1 MPSFPDHLSLVTH
14 AWGIFKSNQR
24 KKRKSW
30 RKRKRRRERER
41 RRKRREGVVTQTNKS
56 LRRRAIG
63 KPLPKKQMCC
73 LVHKA
78 GTRRPLSRTRNEWLS
93 NLYF

>member
-41 RRKRREGVVTQTNKS
+41 RKKRREGVVTHS
-56 LRRRAIG
+56 LRLSQTRA
-63 KPLPKKQMCC
+63 
-73 LVHKA
+73 
-78 GTRRPLSRTRNEWLS
+78 
-93 NLYF
+93 